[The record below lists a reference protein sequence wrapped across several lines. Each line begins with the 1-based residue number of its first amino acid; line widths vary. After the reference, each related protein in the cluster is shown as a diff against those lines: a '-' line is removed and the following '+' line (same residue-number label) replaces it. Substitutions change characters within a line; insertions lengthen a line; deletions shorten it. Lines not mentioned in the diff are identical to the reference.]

1 MPADA
6 RALAWVALARSAI
19 PQRALVTLLRA
30 FGSPDALHTAT
41 RRELE
46 KLVAPALAARI
57 VAERRDEPATAELD
71 AAARWLDEPGH
82 NLIAWDDADYP
93 RALLELPDA
102 PVVLFHLGRRDLLNQ
117 RAFAIVGSRNATPQ
131 GRAIAREFAAAL
143 GGIGLTIVSGLAA
156 GIDAAAHEGALR
168 TAGSTIAVVA
178 TGPDRVYPAKNR
190 SLMAE
195 IVADG
200 AVITEFLPGTA
211 ARKENFPRRNRLIS
225 GLARG
230 VLVVEA
236 TLSSGS
242 LITARLAGEQGRD
255 VFAIPGSIHSPF
267 SKGCHKLIREGA
279 KLVESAEDILGELGW
294 AGASSA
300 TQASRGAGAEDDET
314 SANAAL
320 DETLANAGSDETPAS
335 AARDEGAARA
345 VLEAIGHGV
354 ATVDMIVER
363 TGLAAAVVMAELVQ
377 QELAQRV
384 APLPGGGWQRLRA
397 Q

>member
-30 FGSPDALHTAT
+30 FGSPDALHAAT
-41 RRELE
+41 RSELE

-57 VAERRDEPATAELD
+57 VAGRRGEPAASAELD
-71 AAARWLDEPGH
+71 ATARWLDEPGH
-82 NLIAWDDADYP
+82 HLIAWDDADYP
-93 RALLELPDA
+93 RALFELPDA
-102 PVVLFHLGRRDLLNQ
+102 PPALFHLGRRDLLN
-117 RAFAIVGSRNATPQ
+117 RPAFAIVGSRNATPQ
-131 GRAIAREFAAAL
+131 GAAIAREFAAAL
-143 GGIGLTIVSGLAA
+143 GGAGLTIVSGLAA

-190 SLMAE
+190 SLMAD

-200 AVITEFLPGTA
+200 AVVTEFLPGTE
-211 ARKENFPRRNRLIS
+211 ARKGSFPRRNRLIS

-279 KLVESAEDILGELGW
+279 KLVESVQDIIGELGW
-294 AGASSA
+294 GGAPSA
-300 TQASRGAGAEDDET
+300 VQASRGAGVERDEP
-314 SANAAL
+314 SANGARGEAIANAARE
-320 DETLANAGSDETPAS
+320 DAT
-335 AARDEGAARA
+335 ARA
-345 VLEAIGHGV
+345 VLDAIGHGV

-363 TGLAAAVVMAELVQ
+363 TGLAAAFVMAELVR
-377 QELAQRV
+377 QELAERV

-397 Q
+397 PTE